1 MNSIN
6 YFAIPGMFRQDITVP
21 IEEIYESIYEVTGVN
36 KTDLISK
43 NRHRNIADTRKILI
57 QMIRDKYN
65 YTLSTIGKL
74 INRDHATV
82 IHSLKASEWLLEHDK
97 LFRSRYDKINN
108 IINKKSLIEDH
119 IPAVEIPKEIIETAC
134 RAVAIG
140 RCINTRN
147 NDHFTMG
154 EYRYELMKGDVY
166 DRPYYRIYITDND
179 YKIINLIQF
188 NKQFITNDNG

>member
-6 YFAIPGMFRQDITVP
+6 YFAIPGMFRQDVTVP

-108 IINKKSLIEDH
+108 IINKKSLG
-119 IPAVEIPKEIIETAC
+119 K
-134 RAVAIG
+134 
-140 RCINTRN
+140 
-147 NDHFTMG
+147 
-154 EYRYELMKGDVY
+154 
-166 DRPYYRIYITDND
+166 
-179 YKIINLIQF
+179 
-188 NKQFITNDNG
+188 